1 MLINGPEERTIPGN
15 ALSVHPDLPFRGL
28 EVRDI
33 KKGHLFHCK
42 LYHELILIFP
52 YSVSAYPFLVVLKEV
67 SCHQASCVQSLSLTP
82 QVSSRERSSVSI
94 EGTTL
99 PKLLLGL
106 LRYVHYTEVMF
117 VNFFERDFVL
127 TVIHWFESQRADLII
142 LLFDAHKLDISDEL
156 KGAIDVLKGH
166 EDKIRCILNKAD
178 QIDRQQL
185 MRGKFCIEQFDS

>member
-28 EVRDI
+28 EVRSI

-106 LRYVHYTEVMF
+106 LRYVRYTEV
-117 VNFFERDFVL
+117 
-127 TVIHWFESQRADLII
+127 I
-142 LLFDAHKLDISDEL
+142 L
-156 KGAIDVLKGH
+156 
-166 EDKIRCILNKAD
+166 
-178 QIDRQQL
+178 
-185 MRGKFCIEQFDS
+185 